1 VLDLL
6 SSDFG
11 RRRRVVLLHSMH
23 NHGPQNLYRCI
34 EKETN
39 HSALL
44 VLGVFFVSGTRGK
57 RQLLLKHPS
66 RVYHSL
72 DLSTSIIGHCGCVI
86 GHCCRPLRNEL
97 VKARPGK
104 VYVPTA
110 HAPTNRLAEGL
121 SSVNRRHL
129 GRYHH
134 YCCRPLRKERD
145 KTRPSN
151 VFFAAVRP
159 GSTRAD
165 ITACRRA
172 VIGE

>member
-1 VLDLL
+1 
-6 SSDFG
+6 
-11 RRRRVVLLHSMH
+11 MH

-72 DLSTSIIGHCGCVI
+72 DLSASLSTSNDFSRNLALSTSIIGHCGCVI

-134 YCCRPLRKERD
+134 YCCRPLRNERD
-145 KTRPSN
+145 KTRLSK
-151 VFFAAVRP
+151 VFFAAVCT

-165 ITACRRA
+165 ITACRRP